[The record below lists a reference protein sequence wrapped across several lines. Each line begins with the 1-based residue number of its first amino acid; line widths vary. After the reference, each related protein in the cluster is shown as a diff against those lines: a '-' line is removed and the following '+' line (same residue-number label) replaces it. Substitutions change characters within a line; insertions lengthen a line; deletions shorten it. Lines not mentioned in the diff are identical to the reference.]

1 MVGSTLGHY
10 RIDGLLG
17 RGGMGEVYR
26 ARDTRL
32 DRPVAVKVM
41 APHGAGQA
49 SIVERFLREARA
61 ASALNHPN
69 IVTIHEIGQTDDGAY
84 YMVQELVE
92 GRTLR
97 DLLADGLAV
106 DMAGSLTR
114 QLARALAAAH
124 AAGIVHRD
132 IKPENVMVR
141 PDGYLKVLDFGVARI
156 IQSEAASA
164 ELTRAPEG
172 TEAGVLLGT
181 TAYMS
186 PEQVRGRPTGPAS
199 DIFALGVVLYEM
211 LAGRRPFGGESSL
224 LVLQAIL
231 GEHPSPPSRVK
242 PSVPVAFDALVAGM
256 LAKEPSQRPTAA
268 AVDVEIERLLGST
281 AVHATAAPSPPRTVV
296 GRDAERRRLLT
307 ELDEAVTGGGRLVA
321 VTGEPGIGKTT
332 LVEDALAAM
341 ATSPAHPIV
350 ARGRC
355 SERLAGSEAYLPLLE
370 LLDSLL
376 HDGAGG
382 GFGEMVRTLAPTW
395 YVHLTPAVSGQVPER
410 AGGEGFGTVS
420 QERMKR
426 ELAGLLF
433 EIARVRP
440 LVLLIED
447 LHWADVSTVD
457 LLNYLAGRFEH
468 MRMLVLVTY
477 RPSDMA
483 VARHPF
489 LHVRQE
495 LETRGVLREL
505 ALEFL
510 TAADVDRFLAME
522 FPGHALPE
530 AFGRVLHER
539 TEGSPLFMVDLVR
552 DLRDRRIIVRRDER
566 WELAASVPAIAR
578 DLPETVKGMIAR
590 KIERLDDA
598 DRRLLTAAG
607 VQGHEFDTAVVS
619 DALGLDPAEVEERC
633 EALDRVHRLVQAI
646 GTYDLPDRTLC
657 VRYRFVHVLY
667 QNVLFASLQPTRR
680 VSMAGRVARA
690 LVTHHGEE
698 TPVLASELAMLFE
711 TARDFGAAARQFYL
725 AAQHAIGLFA
735 FREALALAQRG
746 LDALGAM
753 PDGPAR
759 KQQELGLQ
767 MTKGVAMRSSTG
779 WATPELEQ
787 TFTRARQLCQELGD
801 PPEVFPV
808 LWAITLFHL
817 IRGNLI
823 ECRARADELM
833 MQAEPSG
840 NPALRMAAHHM
851 AGVSREFI
859 GDMADATRYLEK
871 ARELHDPAQH
881 STYTAMYGMD
891 PGMIARAMSS
901 RPLWALGYPDR
912 ARARGL
918 ETLALARSQQQPV
931 ALAFA
936 LLVLHGILAY
946 RGDGVDALAIGDE
959 NIALC
964 REHGLPQEAEW
975 SRSFQGAALI
985 GLGRTQDGIDLL
997 RDSLAVQHAL
1007 DTRLARPMF
1016 LALLAE
1022 GFCREGRIDEGR
1034 RAVDEGLLYAEQIAE
1049 GGYVAELY
1057 RVGGELAR
1065 RAGEAAAAEDLLRRA
1080 LARANGQ
1087 QARSLELRAATGLA
1101 TLLAA
1106 SGRVPEARNVLA
1118 PVYGWFTEGF
1128 DTADLVA
1135 ARATLAAIA

>member
-1 MVGSTLGHY
+1 MVGTTLGHY

-32 DRPVAVKVM
+32 GRAVAVKVM
-41 APHGAGQA
+41 APRGADQA

-69 IVTIHEIGQTDDGAY
+69 IVTIHEIGQTDEGVY
-84 YMVQELVE
+84 YLVQELVE

-97 DLLADGLAV
+97 DLLGDGLPA
-106 DMAGSLTR
+106 DTAGTLTR

-124 AAGIVHRD
+124 DAGIVHRD
-132 IKPENVMVR
+132 VKPENVMVR

-156 IQSEAASA
+156 LPGQAASD
-164 ELTRAPEG
+164 EMTRAPEV
-172 TEAGVLLGT
+172 TEPGLLLGT
-181 TAYMS
+181 TGYMS
-186 PEQVRGRPTGPAS
+186 PEQAGGRAAGPPS
-199 DIFALGVVLYEM
+199 DVFALGVLLYEM
-211 LAGRRPFGGESSL
+211 LTGRRPFTGPSSL
-224 LVLQAIL
+224 QVLQAIL
-231 GEHPSPPSRVK
+231 NEHPPAPSRIN
-242 PSVPVAFDALVAGM
+242 PAVPAAFDPLVSAM
-256 LAKEPSQRPTAA
+256 LAKEPGGRPTATD
-268 AVDVEIERLLGST
+268 VDARLEQLLASPVRRLT
-281 AVHATAAPSPPRTVV
+281 PAPSAPRKVV
-296 GRDAERRRLLT
+296 GRDAERERLLA
-307 ELDEAVTGGGRLVA
+307 ELEAVTAGSGRLVA

-341 ATSPAHPIV
+341 ATSPLQPVI

-370 LLDSLL
+370 LLDNLL
-376 HDGAGG
+376 HGG
-382 GFGEMVRTLAPTW
+382 TGGSFGEMIRTLAPAW
-395 YVHLTPAVSGQVPER
+395 YVHLAPAASER
-410 AGGEGFGTVS
+410 AAVADATGAHGPVS

-426 ELAGLLF
+426 ELAALLVD
-433 EIARVRP
+433 IARVRP

-457 LLNYLAGRFEH
+457 LLNYLAGRFEP
-468 MRMLVLVTY
+468 MRVLVLVTY

-495 LETRGVLREL
+495 LETRGVFREL

-510 TAADVDRFLAME
+510 TAADVDRFLGME
-522 FPGHALPE
+522 FPGHDLPPAL
-530 AFGRVLHER
+530 GRVLHDR

-552 DLRDRRIIVRRDER
+552 DLRDRQVVVRRNDR
-566 WELAASVPAIAR
+566 WELATSVRAVAR
-578 DLPETVKGMIAR
+578 DLPETVRGMIAR
-590 KIERLDDA
+590 KIERLDDT
-598 DRRLLTAAG
+598 DRRLLTAAS

-633 EALDRVHRLVQAI
+633 ETLDRVHRLVQAVR
-646 GTYDLPDRTLC
+646 TYDLPDRTLC

-667 QNVLFASLQPTRR
+667 QNVLYAALQPTRR
-680 VSMAGRVARA
+680 VALAARVARA

-698 TPVLASELAMLFE
+698 SAALASELALLFE
-711 TARDFGAAARQFYL
+711 TARDFAAAARQFHL
-725 AAQHAIGLFA
+725 AAQHAIGLFG
-735 FREALALAQRG
+735 FQEARALAQRG
-746 LDALGAM
+746 LDALVAL

-767 MTKGVAMRSSTG
+767 MVKGVALRSSTG

-787 TFTRARQLCQELGD
+787 TFTRARALCQALGD
-801 PPEVFPV
+801 PPAVFPV

-817 IRGNLI
+817 IRGNLV
-823 ECRARADELM
+823 ECRTRADQLM
-833 MQAEPSG
+833 EQATPSG
-840 NPALRMAAHHM
+840 DPALMMAAHHM
-851 AGVSREFI
+851 AGVSREFL
-859 GDMADATRYLEK
+859 GDMVEATRYLER

-881 STYTAMYGMD
+881 QAYTAMYGMD

-901 RPLWALGYPDR
+901 RPLWALGYPGR

-931 ALAFA
+931 TLVFA
-936 LLVLHGILAY
+936 LMVLLGILAY
-946 RGDGVDALAIGDE
+946 RGDGAEALAIGDE

-1135 ARATLAAIA
+1135 ARATL